1 MKYEFSEDKKGT
13 IFVTFGGVPYCEVV
27 ENIEGS
33 TKSIAAIKRDIEE
46 NFKEEILEICK
57 KPRKIKERKEF
68 TLDLDSLSDCVSK
81 EQIKEKFCKMI
92 DESIPDEYFS
102 FNLLF
107 YSDYCDEI
115 DGLKMQISVHIEKE
129 EIDLKK
135 TRYAVNS
142 IYKREY
148 SNKLLRYKK
157 EKEDK
162 ETLTKLLEKYPEFKK
177 EDSKCKKEDSK

>member
-1 MKYEFSEDKKGT
+1 MVGNVKG
-13 IFVTFGGVPYCEVV
+13 Y
-27 ENIEGS
+27 
-33 TKSIAAIKRDIEE
+33 
-46 NFKEEILEICK
+46 
-57 KPRKIKERKEF
+57 
-68 TLDLDSLSDCVSK
+68 
-81 EQIKEKFCKMI
+81 
-92 DESIPDEYFS
+92 IPYFS